1 MSLIPILIIIVVALL
16 GLLSIVSILAHMF
29 QKAGPDEALVIYGM
43 GGNNVITGGGRIVWP
58 LVQTCK
64 RISLALMSFDIAPTN
79 DLYTNQ
85 GVAVTVEAV
94 SQIKIIDT
102 NESIKTAS
110 IQFLSKSFEERETMI
125 KQVMEGHLRGIVGTL
140 TVEQIVKDP
149 EMVQSRMLATCQL
162 DLSKMGLEVRSFTIK
177 NVKDAN
183 GYIEN
188 MGKPE
193 IARVFKEAQI
203 AEAIASKETETFKA
217 SANRDAAIAK
227 TNAEQATVTAQT
239 LSQSQQAENTKDL
252 NLKKAKYDA
261 EVETARADKE
271 NAYNL
276 RTAELKQNLT
286 EQEWKIA
293 EIERQGQVKVANAEI
308 ERKQKELEASIIK
321 PAEAQARAIKIEN
334 QARAEAN
341 AYVTKL
347 ENQAKAEAN
356 ALTIKL
362 ENEAKAEATR
372 AVGISEA
379 EIIKAKGIAEAE
391 TIQAKA
397 EAFANYSQ
405 AAILDK
411 LLSGIPELAK
421 AIASPLNNVDKIT
434 VISTGGDNAG
444 MGKITKDVTN
454 MMAQV
459 PEVIET
465 LTGVNISDLL
475 NKLGGLKYD
484 HSKTSDVVIEPS
496 ANLDGDGAFKADI
509 KK

>member
-1 MSLIPILIIIVVALL
+1 MNLFVIISIVVLAVV
-16 GLLSIVSILAHMF
+16 GLLLVLTVLARMF
-29 QKAGPDEALVIYGM
+29 QKVGPDEALVVFGM
-43 GGNNVITGGGRIVWP
+43 GGSNVITGGGRIVWP
-58 LVQTCK
+58 LVQTSK
-64 RISLALMSFDIAPTN
+64 RLSLALMSFDIAPQN

-94 SQIKIIDT
+94 SQIKIRDDSD
-102 NESIKTAS
+102 SIKTAS
-110 IQFLSKSFEERETMI
+110 IQFLTKAADEREAMI

-140 TVEQIVKDP
+140 TVEEIVKDP

-183 GYIEN
+183 GYIAN

-193 IARVFKEAQI
+193 IARVLKEALIAQAI
-203 AEAIASKETETFKA
+203 AEKETETTKA
-217 SANRDAAIAK
+217 AANRDSAIAK
-227 TNAEQATVTAQT
+227 TNAEQARVTAET
-239 LSQSQQAENTKDL
+239 ASQSQQAENVKDL
-252 NLKKAKYDA
+252 NLKKAKYDT

-286 EQEWKIA
+286 EQEWKIK
-293 EIERQGQVKVANAEI
+293 EIERQGQVHVANAEI

-321 PAEAQARAIKIEN
+321 PAEAQARAVKIEN

-341 AYVTKL
+341 ATVTKL

-372 AVGISEA
+372 TVGMSEA

-421 AIASPLNNVDKIT
+421 AIASPLSNVEKIT
-434 VISTGGDNAG
+434 IVSTGGDSSG
-444 MGKITKDVTN
+444 IGKITKDVTN

-465 LTGVNISDLL
+465 LTGVNISDIL
-475 NKLGGLKYD
+475 NKLGGLKFD
-484 HSKTSDVVIEPS
+484 NSKTPDIDIRPS
-496 ANLDGDGAFKADI
+496 LNLNEDRPFAPDNKE
-509 KK
+509 

>member
-1 MSLIPILIIIVVALL
+1 MTPILIIIIIVLAVV
-16 GLLSIVSILAHMF
+16 GLLLVATVLARMF
-29 QKAGPDEALVIYGM
+29 QKVGPDEALVVFGM
-43 GGNNVITGGGRIVWP
+43 GGSNVITGGGRVVWP
-58 LVQTCK
+58 LVQTSK
-64 RISLALMSFDIAPTN
+64 RLSLALMSFDIAPQN

-94 SQIKIIDT
+94 SQIKIRDDSD
-102 NESIKTAS
+102 SIKTAS
-110 IQFLSKSFEERETMI
+110 IQFLNKAAEDREAMI

-140 TVEQIVKDP
+140 TVEEIVKDP

-193 IARVFKEAQI
+193 IARVLKEAQI
-203 AEAIASKETETFKA
+203 AQAIAEKDTETTKA
-217 SANRDAAIAK
+217 AANRDAAIAK
-227 TNAEQATVTAQT
+227 TNAEQARVTAET
-239 LSQSQQAENTKDL
+239 ASQSQQAENVKDL
-252 NLKKAKYDA
+252 NLKKAKYDT

-286 EQEWKIA
+286 EQEWKIK
-293 EIERQGQVKVANAEI
+293 EIERVGQVHVANAEI

-321 PAEAQARAIKIEN
+321 PAEAQARA
-334 QARAEAN
+334 
-341 AYVTKL
+341 VKL

-372 AVGISEA
+372 AVGNSEA
-379 EIIKAKGIAEAE
+379 EIIRAKG
-391 TIQAKA
+391 KA
-397 EAFANYSQ
+397 EADTILAKAQAFSNYSQ

-421 AIASPLNNVDKIT
+421 AIATPLQNVDKIT
-434 VISTGGDNAG
+434 VISTGGENSGVQKVTRD
-444 MGKITKDVTN
+444 ITD
-454 MMAQV
+454 MMAQM
-459 PEVIET
+459 PEVIEQ
-465 LTGVNISDLL
+465 LTGVNIVNLINS
-475 NKLGGLKYD
+475 LKVPNSNQNIVETSGND
-484 HSKTSDVVIEPS
+484 KEPEGKTED
-496 ANLDGDGAFKADI
+496 K
-509 KK
+509 

>member
-1 MSLIPILIIIVVALL
+1 MNMNLSLVIVIIVIAVV
-16 GLLSIVSILAHMF
+16 GLLLVATVLARMF
-29 QKAGPDEALVIYGM
+29 QKVGPDEALVVFGM
-43 GGNNVITGGGRIVWP
+43 GGSNVITGGGRVVWP
-58 LVQTCK
+58 LVQTSK
-64 RISLALMSFDIAPTN
+64 RLSLALMSFDIAPQN

-94 SQIKIIDT
+94 SQIKIRDDSD
-102 NESIKTAS
+102 SIKTAS
-110 IQFLSKSFEERETMI
+110 IQFLNKAAEDREAMI

-140 TVEQIVKDP
+140 TVEEIVKDP

-193 IARVFKEAQI
+193 IARVLKEAQI
-203 AEAIASKETETFKA
+203 AQAIAEKDTETTKA
-217 SANRDAAIAK
+217 AANRDAAIAK
-227 TNAEQATVTAQT
+227 TNAEQARVTAET
-239 LSQSQQAENTKDL
+239 ASQSQQAENVKDL
-252 NLKKAKYDA
+252 NLKKAKYDT

-286 EQEWKIA
+286 EQEWKIK
-293 EIERQGQVKVANAEI
+293 EIERVGQVHVANAEI

-321 PAEAQARAIKIEN
+321 PAEAQARA
-334 QARAEAN
+334 
-341 AYVTKL
+341 VKL

-362 ENEAKAEATR
+362 ENDAKADATR
-372 AVGISEA
+372 AVGNSEA
-379 EIIKAKGIAEAE
+379 EIIRAKG
-391 TIQAKA
+391 KA
-397 EAFANYSQ
+397 EADTILAKAQAFSNYSQ

-421 AIASPLNNVDKIT
+421 AIAAPLQNVDKIT
-434 VISTGGDNAG
+434 VISTGGENSG
-444 MGKITKDVTN
+444 MQKVTRDITD
-454 MMAQV
+454 MMAQM
-459 PEVIET
+459 PEVIEQ
-465 LTGVNISDLL
+465 LTGVNIGNLITSLKVP
-475 NKLGGLKYD
+475 NSNANILGTSGNDKEPAG
-484 HSKTSDVVIEPS
+484 KTENEENVTVAPET
-496 ANLDGDGAFKADI
+496 NV
-509 KK
+509 

>member
-1 MSLIPILIIIVVALL
+1 MNMMSLYLIIAIVVLAVV
-16 GLLSIVSILAHMF
+16 GLLLVVTVLARMF
-29 QKAGPDEALVIYGM
+29 QKVGPDEALVVFGL
-43 GGNNVITGGGRIVWP
+43 GGSNVITGGGRVVWP
-58 LVQTCK
+58 LVQTSK
-64 RISLALMSFDIAPTN
+64 RLSLALMSFDIAPQN

-94 SQIKIIDT
+94 SQIKIRDDSD
-102 NESIKTAS
+102 SIKTAS
-110 IQFLSKSFEERETMI
+110 IQFLNKAAEDREAMI

-140 TVEQIVKDP
+140 TVEEIVKDP

-193 IARVFKEAQI
+193 IARVLKEAQI
-203 AEAIASKETETFKA
+203 AQAIAEKDTETTKA
-217 SANRDAAIAK
+217 AANRDAAIAK
-227 TNAEQATVTAQT
+227 TNAEQARVTAET
-239 LSQSQQAENTKDL
+239 ASQSQQAENVKDL
-252 NLKKAKYDA
+252 NLKKAKYDT
-261 EVETARADKE
+261 EVESARADKE

-286 EQEWKIA
+286 EQEWKIK
-293 EIERQGQVKVANAEI
+293 EIERVGQVHVANAEI

-321 PAEAQARAIKIEN
+321 PAEAQARAVKIEN

-341 AYVTKL
+341 ATVTKL

-372 AVGISEA
+372 AVGNSEA
-379 EIIKAKGIAEAE
+379 EIIRAKG
-391 TIQAKA
+391 KA
-397 EAFANYSQ
+397 EADTILAKAQAFSNYSQ

-421 AIASPLNNVDKIT
+421 AIAAPLQNVDKIT
-434 VISTGGDNAG
+434 VISTGGENSG
-444 MGKITKDVTN
+444 MQKVTRDITD
-454 MMAQV
+454 MMAQM
-459 PEVIET
+459 PEVIEQ
-465 LTGVNISDLL
+465 LTGVNIGNLITS
-475 NKLGGLKYD
+475 LKVPNSNVNIVGTSGD
-484 HSKTSDVVIEPS
+484 DKEPEGKTEE
-496 ANLDGDGAFKADI
+496 
-509 KK
+509 